1 MRQIVSSGSVKAFLI
16 NSNELIN
23 TVKQISAHAKIKFP
37 EIKEIWLFGS
47 LAKGEASGMSD
58 IDILLIA
65 DINISNPIERI
76 KPYYAFFADSLHIAC
91 DVIVIC
97 PEEKPFYTEILQGAV
112 QLA

>member
-16 NSNELIN
+16 NSNEVIKAA
-23 TVKQISAHAKIKFP
+23 KQASLLAMTKFP

-47 LAKGEASGMSD
+47 VAKSEATGMSD

-65 DINISNPIERI
+65 DTTIANPVDRV
-76 KPYYAFFADSLHIAC
+76 KMYYPFFADSLKIAC

-97 PEEKPFYTEILQGAV
+97 PEEKPLYTEMLQDAI